1 MSKKTTLSLT
11 EDAVK
16 HQLKIAAST
25 LKMSDAGASLLGGM
39 SKSEAAKLIARHK
52 GREHAVKSLKQSGH
66 TDQEIAKLLE
76 GKKTEQDI
84 IAESISTKVDN
95 HGFEIDLDRAIG
107 DHDSERRFMAAR
119 HPKAQDHHIEKGL
132 SDEDWVVRHAAAKNP
147 VAKDHHIEKALSDND
162 YMVRMGAAENPS
174 AKPSHLEKAAK
185 DPHWAVRAAAR
196 RD

>member
-52 GREHAVKSLKQSGH
+52 GKEHAVKSLKQSGH

-84 IAESISTKVDN
+84 IAEAIESHFIVETKAPNYDDPEHKSFKRAHETLDSIHSLNPRHADAEGYVRRIDQ
-95 HGFEIDLDRAIG
+95 EIESATRNRESDYPEL
-107 DHDSERRFMAAR
+107 AR
-119 HPKAQDHHIEKGL
+119 QISLGG
-132 SDEDWVVRHAAAKNP
+132 AAAKEKLKRHDDHIDHLHRLRAG
-147 VAKDHHIEKALSDND
+147 AKAW
-162 YMVRMGAAENPS
+162 
-174 AKPSHLEKAAK
+174 KPK
-185 DPHWAVRAAAR
+185 V
-196 RD
+196 